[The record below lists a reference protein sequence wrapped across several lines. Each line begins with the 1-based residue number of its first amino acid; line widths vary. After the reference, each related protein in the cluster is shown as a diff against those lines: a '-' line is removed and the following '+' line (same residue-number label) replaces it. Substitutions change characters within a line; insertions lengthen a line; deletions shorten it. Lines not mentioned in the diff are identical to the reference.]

1 MVLAAVAQ
9 LKSTGVIADNLA
21 QSISIIRSASLR
33 GAKAV
38 FLPEATD
45 FIAPTANV
53 ASLTRSPENQDFVRG
68 IQSAARESNV
78 WVSVGVHEPPSPEQ
92 DQRDTKENKG
102 RLRCYN
108 TQLLINSQGEILDRY
123 RKLHLFDVDIKGGL
137 KILESDS
144 TIPGTSLL
152 PPRPTPLGNLG
163 LLTCYDL
170 RFPEPA
176 LQLRRQGAQLL
187 TYPSAF
193 TVRTG
198 AAHWETLLRARAI
211 ETQSYVLAAA
221 QVGAHD
227 GTKRVSWGHAMIVDP
242 WGSVVAQCADIQP
255 YKPTFCMAEIDL
267 EALENTRKEMPL
279 WEQRRKDVYPQL

>member
-9 LKSTGVIADNLA
+9 IKSTGIISDNLA
-21 QSISIIRSASLR
+21 QCITLIRSAAQA
-33 GAKAV
+33 GAKAI

-45 FIAPTANV
+45 FIAPTAAV
-53 ASLTRSPENQDFVRG
+53 AALTRSTDNARFVQG
-68 IQSAARESNV
+68 IQSAAKESNV
-78 WVSVGVHEPPSPEQ
+78 WVSVGIHEPPSAQQ
-92 DQRDTKENKG
+92 DETDKANNNG
-102 RLRCYN
+102 RVRCYN
-108 TQLLINSQGEILDRY
+108 TQLLIDQTGAILDRY

-144 TIPGTSLL
+144 TIPGTALL
-152 PPRPTPLGNLG
+152 KPRPTPLGTIG

-170 RFPEPA
+170 RFPEA
-176 LQLRRQGAQLL
+176 SLSLRRQGAQLL
-187 TYPSAF
+187 SYPSAF

-227 GTKRVSWGHAMIVDP
+227 GTKRISWGHAMIVDP

-255 YKPTFCMAEIDL
+255 YRPTFCLADIDL
-267 EALENTRKEMPL
+267 QALENTRKEMPL
-279 WEQRRKDVYPQL
+279 WEQRRHDVFPQL

>member
-1 MVLAAVAQ
+1 MVLTAVAQ
-9 LKSTGVIADNLA
+9 MKSTGIIADNLA
-21 QSISIIRSASLR
+21 SAVSIIRQAAR
-33 GAKAV
+33 AGAKAI

-45 FIAPTANV
+45 FIAPTARV
-53 ASLTRSPENQDFVRG
+53 AELTRSPDNASFVQG
-68 IQSAARESNV
+68 IQTAAKESSV
-78 WVSVGVHEPPSPEQ
+78 WVSVGIHEPPSSEQ
-92 DQRDTKENKG
+92 DERDSSENKG
-102 RLRCYN
+102 RLRCFN
-108 TQLLINSQGEILDRY
+108 TQLLIDARGEILDRY

-144 TIPGTSLL
+144 TIKGDKLL
-152 PPRPTPLGNLG
+152 PPRETPIGKLG

-170 RFPEPA
+170 RFPEPS
-176 LQLRRQGAQLL
+176 LSLRRQGAQLL

-198 AAHWETLLRARAI
+198 AAHWETLLRARAV

-242 WGSVVAQCADIQP
+242 WGSVIAQAPDIQP
-255 YKPTFCMAEIDL
+255 YKPTFCLADIDL
-267 EALENTRKEMPL
+267 ESLEATRQEMPL
-279 WEQRRKDVYPQL
+279 WEQRRGDIFPEL